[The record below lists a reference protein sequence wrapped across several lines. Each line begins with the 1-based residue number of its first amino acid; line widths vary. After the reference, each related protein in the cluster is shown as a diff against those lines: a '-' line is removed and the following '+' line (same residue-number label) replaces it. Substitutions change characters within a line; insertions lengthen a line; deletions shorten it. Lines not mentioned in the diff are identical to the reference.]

1 MARFVVH
8 NRTLRELQWPRILGA
23 LADLSRT
30 PVGRE
35 EALALAFLDEREA
48 IERRLGQIEEVRE
61 LHRQELSSPNHD
73 VDDIRAIVH
82 RLRKSAVLAGLELLS
97 CARVIQT
104 AARVR
109 AFYKTHTLIAPQVSA
124 IAERVPRLNPIAAR
138 ILDMIEPSGAL
149 KDSASDALAEYRGRA
164 RSLHHQ
170 IQSRIKGMLEDPEFD
185 EALRDGYFSVRNDR
199 YVLPIISSFRS
210 KVPGIVHNASGTG
223 QTIFVE
229 PEQIIG
235 LGNELSIAQSLVA
248 EEEERL
254 YAELSTDLADYID
267 ELDETLER
275 LASIDVIEAAAR
287 LSDRLDATRPEIV
300 EDGTVLLPEARH
312 PILVLQGKNVV
323 PNRIAL
329 AAEQRALVVS
339 GPNAGGKTV
348 TITSLGL
355 AALFLRAGLP
365 VAGGSGCRV
374 PLMKGVGSVIG
385 DAQDMSRDLST
396 FTAHLSRLAEI
407 LDQVGGGWLV
417 LIDEIAADTDPTEGA
432 ALAVAVLERLVER
445 HAQVAVTT
453 HLDDVKAI
461 AITDE
466 RFVNAR
472 MAIDPQSLRP
482 SYVLQLG
489 TAGMSNALEMA
500 RQSGLPEEVL
510 SRAQQHLR
518 EGSKL
523 SVALATLEEERLEL
537 ERQHAKWREQTEALA
552 QERVALDM
560 ERERVEQARRDAKR
574 EAFEEVERELGAAR
588 SEISQTI
595 AQIQK
600 SQDMRRA
607 QKMQREIE
615 ERAEE
620 VRDELNRTDAQS
632 QAAEEAAQSQVKAPK
647 SIEVGSRVRLANLGQ
662 EGEVLEVDGDEAV
675 VAVGA
680 LRTRARL
687 RDLAAL
693 PPKQKKVSKAPG
705 KRDRGAAAEKV
716 TAKELEHPE
725 SRLDLRGMRVDD
737 AERELR
743 QFVDLLVLKGPP
755 TGLVVHGHGTGV
767 LRRMVREALQATPE
781 VKAFRPGGRH
791 EGGDGVTVFEV
802 A

>member
-1 MARFVVH
+1 MARFVAH
-8 NRTLRELQWPRILGA
+8 ERTLRELQWPRILEA
-23 LADLSRT
+23 LADLTRT
-30 PVGRE
+30 PVGNE
-35 EALALAFLDEREA
+35 QAGALAFLHEREE
-48 IERRLGQIEEVRE
+48 IERQLARVEEVRE
-61 LHRQELSSPNHD
+61 LHRQELTSPNHD
-73 VDDIRAIVH
+73 VDDIRGVVN
-82 RLRKSAVLAGLELLS
+82 RLRKSAVLSGLELLS

-104 AARVR
+104 GARVR
-109 AFYKTHTLIAPQVSA
+109 AFYKTHHLIAPQVSA
-124 IAERVPRLNPIAAR
+124 IAERVPGLNPIAAR
-138 ILDMIEPSGAL
+138 ITDMIEPSGAL

-164 RSLHHQ
+164 RSLHYQ
-170 IQSRIKGMLEDPEFD
+170 IQTRIKGMLEDPEFD
-185 EALRDGYFSVRNDR
+185 EALRDDYFSVRNDR

-235 LGNELSIAQSLVA
+235 LGNELSIAQSLVT

-254 YAELSTDLADYID
+254 YAELSTDLADYVD
-267 ELDETLER
+267 ELDETTER
-275 LASIDVIEAAAR
+275 LARIDVLEAAAR
-287 LSDRLDATRPEIV
+287 LSDRLDATRPEIS
-300 EDGTVLLPEARH
+300 EDGTFTLPEARH
-312 PILVLQGKNVV
+312 PVLVLQGKTVV
-323 PNRIAL
+323 ANRIAL
-329 AAEQRALVVS
+329 AGEQRALVVS

-348 TITSLGL
+348 TITALGL

-365 VAGGSGCRV
+365 VPGGAGCRV

-407 LDQVGGGWLV
+407 LEQVGGGWLV

-432 ALAVAVLERLVER
+432 AIAVAVLEQLVER

-472 MAIDPQSLRP
+472 MAIDPESLRP

-510 SRAQQHLR
+510 ARAQRHLR

-523 SVALATLEEERLEL
+523 SVALATLEEERREL
-537 ERQHAKWREQTEALA
+537 ERQHAKWREQSAAL
-552 QERVALDM
+552 
-560 ERERVEQARRDAKR
+560 ERERAALDEERERLAQARREAKR
-574 EAFEEVERELGAAR
+574 EAYEEVERELGEAR
-588 SEISQTI
+588 SEISKTI
-595 AQIQK
+595 ADIQR

-607 QKMQREIE
+607 QKVQREIDD
-615 ERAEE
+615 RAES
-620 VRDELNRTDAQS
+620 VREELNRTDAQS
-632 QAAEEAAQSQVKAPK
+632 QAAEEAAKSAVKAPT
-647 SIEVGSRVRLANLGQ
+647 SIEVGSRVRLAHLGQ

-693 PPKQKKVSKAPG
+693 PPKQKRASKAPG
-705 KRDRGAAAEKV
+705 KRDRSAAAEKV
-716 TAKELEHPE
+716 TAKELDHPE
-725 SRLDLRGMRVDD
+725 SRLDMRGMRVDD

-743 QFVDLLVLKGPP
+743 QFIDLLVLKGPP

-767 LRRMVREALQATPE
+767 LRRMVREVLQSTPE
-781 VKAFRPGGRH
+781 IKTYRSGSRH

-802 A
+802 G